1 MHERRR
7 KKGCLSGVRTLRA
20 DGWGAGS
27 RKDLQKS
34 GAGCCFQTENSAE
47 TALSEIS
54 GCYGT
59 ADLSIE
65 KGSPSGCGGPPR
77 HLACRE
83 GLCDRMGI
91 ILFPAGETSPQP
103 GASDPSDVSGPE
115 APLQFENLA
124 KVAKEMVVFDLL
136 QVLPQS

>member
-1 MHERRR
+1 
-7 KKGCLSGVRTLRA
+7 
-20 DGWGAGS
+20 
-27 RKDLQKS
+27 
-34 GAGCCFQTENSAE
+34 
-47 TALSEIS
+47 
-54 GCYGT
+54 
-59 ADLSIE
+59 
-65 KGSPSGCGGPPR
+65 
-77 HLACRE
+77 
-83 GLCDRMGI
+83 MGI